1 MYVSVADWSQLQ
13 DGVNPAKITFTATS
27 SGYQPLIVNV
37 NFVATKNVL
46 PSGFKGA
53 YACTLHFDLSV
64 RLTDGIL

>member
-1 MYVSVADWSQLQ
+1 VFVSVADWSQLQ

-53 YACTLHFDLSV
+53 YAL
-64 RLTDGIL
+64 